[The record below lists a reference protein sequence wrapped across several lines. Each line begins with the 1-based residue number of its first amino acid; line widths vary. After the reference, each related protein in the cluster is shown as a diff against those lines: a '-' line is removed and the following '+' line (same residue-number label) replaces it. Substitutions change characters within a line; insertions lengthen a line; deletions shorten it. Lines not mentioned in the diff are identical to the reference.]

1 MLPSE
6 PTLMKVKRILAL
18 GVAAGAIAAW
28 WASASTTSRPPRTD
42 NFVRKTTPVELRGE
56 ELAAEIA
63 RLRERLHPNV
73 APQAPRRNLFEFSA
87 RTAPGPTAARAPSAA
102 PVEIAA
108 PVITAPPLKL
118 VGIAEDAGP
127 DGPLRT
133 AIISS
138 SSGQLFFAKPGD
150 RVADRYQ
157 IAKISSEAA
166 EVTDLSNDSTFTL
179 ILK

>member
-1 MLPSE
+1 
-6 PTLMKVKRILAL
+6 MKVKRILAL

-28 WASASTTSRPPRTD
+28 WASASTTSQPPRTD

-87 RTAPGPTAARAPSAA
+87 RTAPGRTAASAPAAA

-127 DGPLRT
+127 DG
-133 AIISS
+133 
-138 SSGQLFFAKPGD
+138 
-150 RVADRYQ
+150 
-157 IAKISSEAA
+157 
-166 EVTDLSNDSTFTL
+166 
-179 ILK
+179 